1 MINLHISQHKKEF
14 DIELY
19 GADGL
24 ILNELSTAALRVLD
38 AMERCNGHQ
47 AKENLT
53 TLILMLI
60 EKSEENG
67 NVRHKRE

>member
-1 MINLHISQHKKEF
+1 MINLHIDQTNSEMNM
-14 DIELY
+14 ELR

-24 ILNELSTAALRVLD
+24 VLNELSTAALRMLD
-38 AMERCNGHQ
+38 AMERCNGHP

-60 EKSEENG
+60 EKSEQKEQ
-67 NVRHKRE
+67 KR